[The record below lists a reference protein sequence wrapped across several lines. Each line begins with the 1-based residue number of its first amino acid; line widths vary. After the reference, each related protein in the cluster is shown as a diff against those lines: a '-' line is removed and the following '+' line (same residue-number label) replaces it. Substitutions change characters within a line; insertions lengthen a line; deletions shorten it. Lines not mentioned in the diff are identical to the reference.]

1 MMHKV
6 LARQLRRLGLDSE
19 TPPDPDTWR
28 ALLATL
34 AQTYEDA
41 DKTRYRLERAL
52 SISSDESRRHADRQ
66 TALVRCAQVLLAHE
80 SESPETD
87 ALLALLP
94 VVDVPGAWILRE
106 GETTEVVACVG
117 EGRLGGSEGPSASL
131 EDMRVPI
138 LVRDQRRGT
147 LGLVPRADRASW
159 SAADVELLET
169 AAAMVGAHWARV
181 EARARLEAVIE
192 SKDRFVTSISHELR
206 TPLTGVIGF
215 AQVLQSRWHA
225 FSPEEAREVIDL
237 ILAQSEDVAGLV
249 EDLLVVGR
257 ADIGKLRLHPEF
269 VDLRQQVELACGRDI
284 DGRGL
289 LFEGHGV
296 AYADAARVRQIVRN
310 LVSNAHRYG
319 GERVRVRIAKDADR
333 VHLEVRDD
341 GGGVPQEAVERIFE
355 PFESAHDTV
364 TQPGSVGLGLWVAR
378 RLADLMGGSLEHRRE
393 HDETVF
399 SLTLPVAVAR
409 PDMPYPA
416 GTAGIPL
423 GS

>member
-1 MMHKV
+1 MHKV
-6 LARQLRRLGLDSE
+6 LARQLRRLGLDGD

-28 ALLATL
+28 EMLA
-34 AQTYEDA
+34 AVEQSYEDA
-41 DKTRYRLERAL
+41 DKTRYRLERSL
-52 SISSDESRRHADRQ
+52 SISSEESRHHADRQ
-66 TALVRCAQVLLAHE
+66 TALVRCAQVLLAQE

-94 VVDVPGAWILRE
+94 VVDVPGAWIIRDAD
-106 GETTEVVACVG
+106 TTEVVACVG
-117 EGRLGGSEGPSASL
+117 EARPGASEGPSPSL
-131 EDMRVPI
+131 EAMRVPI

-147 LGLVPRADRASW
+147 LALLARADRASW
-159 SAADVELLET
+159 RAADVELLGT
-169 AAAMVGAHWARV
+169 AAAMVGAHWAQV
-181 EARARLEAVIE
+181 EARVRLESLIE

-225 FSPEEAREVIDL
+225 FDQEEAREVIDL
-237 ILAQSEDVAGLV
+237 IVTQSEDVAGLV

-269 VDLRQQVELACGRDI
+269 VDLRQQVELACGRQI

-310 LVSNAHRYG
+310 LVSNAERYG
-319 GERVRVRIAKDADR
+319 GDRIRVRIAKDVDR

-355 PFESAHDTV
+355 AFESAHDTL

-378 RLADLMGGSLEHRRE
+378 RLADLMSGNLEHRRE
-393 HDETVF
+393 HGETVF

-409 PDMPYPA
+409 PDMPHPV
-416 GTAGIPL
+416 GTVDIPR
-423 GS
+423 GN